1 MIDDLFAADT
11 YGDLRQPLRQASTLP
26 PGCYTDRSFF
36 EREVDRLFRHH
47 WQFVCRAEQLPQAG
61 DFRCHDGPA
70 GPAIVVRDDDGRI
83 RAFANSCRHR
93 GARLLSGA
101 GRCKRIV
108 CPYHR
113 WSYRLDGRLVGTP
126 GMTDILDFDR
136 ADYPLIELP
145 VDSWAGFVFFNW
157 QSDPPPLVQAL
168 GNFVEYFASHDCD
181 RLQFVGELEFEIESN
196 WKLLAENALEAYHT
210 GAVHGDTLGQQAAS
224 ALDSRGDWT
233 GLLVEDE
240 QSVATLQGAD
250 KPFAHID
257 GLSSEARR
265 GAFFTLVYPSTQF
278 VFAQD
283 CAWWL
288 AFEPRKIDR
297 TRLVIG
303 ACFPRSTVAL
313 PDFSER
319 VELYFERWRT
329 ATAEDNDICEQQ
341 QLGQR
346 VRRRP
351 GRFAADEFAVHAFS
365 NWVIDRVLD

>member
-26 PGCYTDRSFF
+26 PGCYTDKSFF

-126 GMTDILDFDR
+126 GMTDIHDFDR
-136 ADYPLIELP
+136 ADYPLVELP

-157 QSDPPPLVQAL
+157 QSDPPPLAQAL

-240 QSVATLQGAD
+240 QSVA
-250 KPFAHID
+250 
-257 GLSSEARR
+257 
-265 GAFFTLVYPSTQF
+265 FFTLVYPSTQF

-288 AFEPRKIDR
+288 AFEPREIDR